1 MEQSNYNILVGKL
14 DQFIRKYYKNQLI
27 KGLIYSV
34 SAVLL
39 FYISVVTFEY
49 FGHFEAG
56 VRAGLFYSFIGITG
70 AILAGWVI
78 RPIFKLNRLGKTI
91 SHEQAASIIGIHF
104 VDIKDKL
111 LNTLQLQ
118 ELATE
123 APTADRGLIEASINQ
138 RIVSLTPVPFT
149 AAIDFSRNKK
159 YLKYA
164 IAPVA
169 LLMLLLFVKAD
180 IITDG
185 TERLF
190 DHNTEFEAVV
200 PFEFILTN
208 DELSVVEQEDYA
220 LGLRLKSD
228 LAVPDN
234 VYIEVEGNQFRLT
247 KENNVNFNYLF
258 KNVQK
263 DTRFRFYADG
273 YYSEFYDLSTLPNP
287 TLINFDIGLEYPKYI
302 GKTDE
307 VIRNSGNL
315 VIPAG
320 TKVKWNFR
328 TKNTDNVRISF
339 SDSSYTLSPEDVQA
353 YAFAMRFFKNKSY
366 SVATQNEFVQ
376 SRDSILYSIS
386 VIPDNYPQINVDE
399 RADSMSTKRV
409 YFTGDIKDDY
419 GFKRLSFNYRF
430 VESEDSTRV
439 LNEMETV
446 NVPFNVSQTQDQ
458 FFHFWDLNML
468 EIKAGEEIEY
478 YFEVWDNDGI
488 NGSKSSRSATNLF
501 QAPTLEELSDQEELQ
516 NEDMKERLEDNI
528 EKAKELQEEID
539 ELQEELMDKKN
550 MNWQL
555 QQKAESMLKQQ
566 QELMESIEEMK
577 EQNQQNNSQQNEY
590 KPIDPKVLEKQ
601 MQLERLFEDI
611 MTPEMKEL
619 FEELEKLLEELDKDE
634 IQEELE
640 QLDLNNEDMEKELD
654 RTLELFKQMEFEMK
668 LEETIEKLDKI
679 AEEQEELSEQSKDKD
694 ADQEVLKEKQAE
706 LNEEFE
712 ELKEDLEDLEE
723 KNEDLE
729 NERDMEDTEEQ
740 EEQISE
746 DMKESSEKLEE
757 EKNKKAS
764 ESQKDAAEQM
774 QEMSEQLQAM
784 QQQQSEQSMQEDMD
798 ALRGLL
804 ENLIQISFDQE
815 DLMAELGGLS
825 TKDPKYRKLG
835 QVQKKLKDD
844 ARIIEDSLFALS
856 KRIVQLESTVNREI
870 ASINNNMDKSIAMM
884 AERKTGNATGRQQ
897 LAMTSMNNLALLL
910 DDALQQMQN
919 QMASKMPGTG
929 QCQKPGGKSSNPSAG
944 DMAKMQEKLKKQIEE
959 LKKGAKGSNP
969 GEGEGGEGQEPGKKG
984 EGKGS
989 KPGMSKQLAKMAAEQ
1004 EALRRAMQQKAGEM
1018 NGDGSGDGN
1027 ELKEIAKEM
1036 EENEEDILNG
1046 NFDLEMMERQ
1056 QDIMSRLLEAEKA
1069 ERQRE
1074 FDEKREAEEAKNYEF
1089 SNPDEFFEYKE
1100 MKEKEVELLKTV
1112 PPSLKRYYK
1121 NKVNQYFNSFSD

>member
-1 MEQSNYNILVGKL
+1 
-14 DQFIRKYYKNQLI
+14 
-27 KGLIYSV
+27 
-34 SAVLL
+34 
-39 FYISVVTFEY
+39 
-49 FGHFEAG
+49 
-56 VRAGLFYSFIGITG
+56 
-70 AILAGWVI
+70 
-78 RPIFKLNRLGKTI
+78 
-91 SHEQAASIIGIHF
+91 
-104 VDIKDKL
+104 
-111 LNTLQLQ
+111 
-118 ELATE
+118 
-123 APTADRGLIEASINQ
+123 
-138 RIVSLTPVPFT
+138 
-149 AAIDFSRNKK
+149 
-159 YLKYA
+159 
-164 IAPVA
+164 
-169 LLMLLLFVKAD
+169 
-180 IITDG
+180 
-185 TERLF
+185 
-190 DHNTEFEAVV
+190 
-200 PFEFILTN
+200 
-208 DELSVVEQEDYA
+208 
-220 LGLRLKSD
+220 LRLKSD

-694 ADQEVLKEKQAE
+694 ADQEELKEKQAE